1 MKKRSSKDIKKIII
15 MIVLLMLFVLIGLIV
30 FLFSVDVRMN
40 EITTYDE
47 NANANEERR
56 EGIQDSSKNVTLENY
71 ELFQFSENGKIEIK
85 LLDGKVFLS
94 INDDEKVYN
103 NIEIDVKENTV
114 QDIFIG
120 EIDEK
125 DYLLVINEKGSVGI
139 MNIDRAVQ
147 KNRFE
152 IEDNLI
158 TFEKA
163 VVRID
168 NANMKLSNGFIKTI
182 IVFTSDDKKYDLSDF
197 VG

>member
-47 NANANEERR
+47 NASEERR
-56 EGIQDSSKNVTLENY
+56 DGIQDSSKNITLENY
-71 ELFQFSENGKIEIK
+71 ELFQLSEDGKIEIK

-94 INDDEKVYN
+94 INDDERSYN

-120 EIDEK
+120 KIDEK
-125 DYLLVINEKGSVGI
+125 DYLLVINDKGSVGI
-139 MNIDRAVQ
+139 MNIDGAVQ

-152 IEDNLI
+152 IEDDLI

-163 VVRID
+163 VVRIE

-197 VG
+197 VR

>member
-1 MKKRSSKDIKKIII
+1 
-15 MIVLLMLFVLIGLIV
+15 
-30 FLFSVDVRMN
+30 
-40 EITTYDE
+40 
-47 NANANEERR
+47 
-56 EGIQDSSKNVTLENY
+56 
-71 ELFQFSENGKIEIK
+71 
-85 LLDGKVFLS
+85 
-94 INDDEKVYN
+94 
-103 NIEIDVKENTV
+103 
-114 QDIFIG
+114 
-120 EIDEK
+120 
-125 DYLLVINEKGSVGI
+125 